1 MKAQVIIFDKSEAK
15 KHSICFKTTQESPAV
30 TSIYVMKTALEGAV
44 PKKLKVTIEDEVA
57 QL

>member
-15 KHSICFKTTQESPAV
+15 KHSICYKTSQESPAV

-57 QL
+57 